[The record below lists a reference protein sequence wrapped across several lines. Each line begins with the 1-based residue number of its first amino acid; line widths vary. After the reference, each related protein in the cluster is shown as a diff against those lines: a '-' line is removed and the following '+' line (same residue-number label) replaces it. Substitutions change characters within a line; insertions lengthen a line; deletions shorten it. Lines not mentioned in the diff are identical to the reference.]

1 MIIGH
6 VKIIAA
12 HYFQCVQTGKIH
24 FAYAL
29 VCSRA
34 ITCLSWQSLP
44 KTKQSFCYTVSQKKK
59 KVKRKNWEKKQ
70 MENDL
75 EGEYSWRWM
84 LSKTFVL
91 KTFLPNHKKLC
102 QWLHKL
108 VQSKLW
114 IYSNQLQP
122 NFGFMYSFTSL
133 YTYVSIAKEF
143 C

>member
-1 MIIGH
+1 MQRTISSVCRREKFILRTLWC
-6 VKIIAA
+6 AR
-12 HYFQCVQTGKIH
+12 VQ
-24 FAYAL
+24 
-29 VCSRA
+29 SRA
-34 ITCLSWQSLP
+34 SLDKACL
-44 KTKQSFCYTVSQKKK
+44 KQNKASAILCLKKKK

-70 MENDL
+70 MEHDL
-75 EGEYSWRWM
+75 EGEYCWRWM

-108 VQSKLW
+108 MQSKLW

-122 NFGFMYSFTSL
+122 NFGFMYSFTTH